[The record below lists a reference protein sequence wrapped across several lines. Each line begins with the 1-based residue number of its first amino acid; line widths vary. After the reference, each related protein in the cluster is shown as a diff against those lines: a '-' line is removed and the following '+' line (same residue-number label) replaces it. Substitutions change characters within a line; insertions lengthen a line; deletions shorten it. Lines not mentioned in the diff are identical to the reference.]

1 MTHPKE
7 LSIGELARRANV
19 ATSRLRF
26 YERSGLLK
34 PVRRLPNGYRLYA
47 PGSEKTLQFIR
58 RAQRLGFSLGDI
70 EVLLE
75 GADRKA
81 LGRQTVVG
89 IAEQRFL
96 DIERRVTELL
106 VMRHELELFLDDLTG
121 HLGETAGAEASR
133 FFRHLFEHV
142 CGHEGSR
149 PRRSSVDRLIGR
161 LGCSLAK
168 VERERIFAALRGQ
181 HVHIWR
187 EDEGYS
193 VLIASRDKAV
203 EAALRKLAASEADC
217 VAHVQPGVSA
227 SDEGILFSAQGANAF
242 LFAQLFLALEA
253 SET

>member
-1 MTHPKE
+1 MTKPRD
-7 LSIGELARRANV
+7 LSIGELAKRANV

-26 YERSGLLK
+26 YERAGLLK
-34 PVRRLPNGYRLYA
+34 PIRRQPNGYRLYA
-47 PGSEKTLQFIR
+47 AGSEKTLHFIR

-70 EVLLE
+70 ELLLK
-75 GADRKA
+75 GADHKG
-81 LGRQTVVG
+81 LGRQAVVG

-106 VMRHELELFLDDLTG
+106 VMRHELELFLEDLTD

-142 CGHEGSR
+142 CGHEGSK
-149 PRRSSVDRLIGR
+149 PRRSSLDRLIAR

-168 VERERIFAALRGQ
+168 VERERIFTALRGQ

-187 EDEGYS
+187 EEEGYS
-193 VLIASRDKAV
+193 VLIASRDKGV
-203 EAALRKLAASEADC
+203 EAALRRLAASEADC
-217 VAHVQPGVSA
+217 HAHVQPGISA
-227 SDEGILFSAQGANAF
+227 SDEGILFSAQGPNAF